1 MWANKKKETKKN
13 DMERKNNVK
22 KSFKL
27 KKNKANKFRS
37 NTAN

>member
-1 MWANKKKETKKN
+1 MIWRE
-13 DMERKNNVK
+13 KNNVK

>member
-1 MWANKKKETKKN
+1 MIWREKT
-13 DMERKNNVK
+13 NVK